1 MAAIIKNADIPVT
14 KEEFNRAY
22 TRVKIAYRKHKG
34 NKIQMAKDLG
44 ISYHSVLQALR
55 VYEKLGKKISLNKIP
70 KSKS

>member
-1 MAAIIKNADIPVT
+1 MPATLNNNDIPVT
-14 KEEFNRAY
+14 KDEFNRAY

-55 VYEKLGKKISLNKIP
+55 VYDKLGKKISLTKAKI
-70 KSKS
+70 